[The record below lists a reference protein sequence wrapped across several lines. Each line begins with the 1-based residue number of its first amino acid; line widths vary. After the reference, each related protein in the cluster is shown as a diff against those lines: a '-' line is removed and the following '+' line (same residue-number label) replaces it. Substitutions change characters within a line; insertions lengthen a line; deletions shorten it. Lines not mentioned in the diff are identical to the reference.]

1 MAAKKA
7 ARKAAAR
14 VKRTARRTKAG
25 KASRPGA
32 GAGGAKGRG
41 TTKSA
46 KTSAKKSPKM
56 GAKKATRKA
65 GGTPKATKAAVVR
78 PALAGAE
85 RRLRE
90 AFLLEVT
97 SLPTAAGREVRVV
110 EFIERWV
117 AARAE
122 RLVLARDEHGNLTVA
137 RHDFLES
144 CARGAKP
151 LLITAHLDHPAFVVT
166 SVRAQGKVAR
176 LELEFRGGVNDPY
189 FKGAELEVFDRAT
202 ERSFAARIESLDATT
217 DPAAKPFKTVVARLA
232 RAADAAHIA
241 PGSIARWKFARAEVK
256 DGLAH
261 THACDD
267 LAALAAALVA
277 FDAIS
282 RDASLGHVALLFT
295 RSEEIGFIGAIGAA
309 RSGTVPAGAR
319 LLCLENSR
327 SFPHDSP
334 IGAGPIVRVGD
345 RLSVF
350 TPELTNRVG
359 DIAAAHAK
367 AHPET
372 FRFQRKLMPGGA
384 CEATAFASFGL
395 ASTCVCLPLG
405 NYHNMQDIDGV
416 AAGKSKARVGR
427 EFIACDDFHW
437 LVELLEAVA
446 RKLDSAEFAAGHRA
460 LMDTL
465 WTRHARI
472 VGENARGA

>member
-1 MAAKKA
+1 MAAKKRRNSA
-7 ARKAAAR
+7 NKPVRKPASKTRVPKTQARKSAA
-14 VKRTARRTKAG
+14 
-25 KASRPGA
+25 
-32 GAGGAKGRG
+32 
-41 TTKSA
+41 TKSGSKKPRVA
-46 KTSAKKSPKM
+46 KSA
-56 GAKKATRKA
+56 AKPAKPAT
-65 GGTPKATKAAVVR
+65 ATIGPAIAA
-78 PALAGAE
+78 AE
-85 RRLRE
+85 RRARE
-90 AFLLEVT
+90 QFLLEIT
-97 SLPTAAGREVRVV
+97 SLPTAAGREERVIAR
-110 EFIERWV
+110 IEAWV
-117 AARAE
+117 AERAD
-122 RLVLARDEHGNLTVA
+122 RLVLSRDRIGNLTIA
-137 RHDFLES
+137 RHDFLEA
-144 CARGAKP
+144 CARGMNTGTKSGVKP

-166 SVRAQGKVAR
+166 GMRVVGKGRAAGVE
-176 LELEFRGGVNDPY
+176 LDLEFRGGVNDPY
-189 FKGAELEVFDRAT
+189 FVGSALEVFDRAG
-202 ERSFAARIESLDATT
+202 ERSCEARIVSLDAKT
-217 DPAAKPFKTVVARLA
+217 DPATKPFKTVVARLS
-232 RAADAAHIA
+232 RAADAAIVA
-241 PGSIARWKFARAEVK
+241 TGSIARWKFPKAEVK

-282 RDASLGHVALLFT
+282 RDAACAHVALLFT

-309 RSGTVPAGAR
+309 REGSMPKGAR

-359 DIAAAHAK
+359 DLAAAHAK
-367 AHPET
+367 DHAS

-416 AAGKSKARVGR
+416 AAGRTKARVGR
-427 EFIACDDFHW
+427 EFISTNDFHW
-437 LVELLEAVA
+437 LVELLEVVA
-446 RKLDSAEFAAGHRA
+446 RRIDDPTAAAPHRA

-465 WTRHARI
+465 WSRHARI
-472 VGENARGA
+472 VEANARGA